1 MHFYE
6 IFLLFFIYSFVGWV
20 VEMVSTYFPDR
31 KIVNRGFLMGPYCP
45 IYGFGCLLISL
56 LLSRYKNDP
65 IVLFVMIIVVCSAL
79 EYFVSYILEKI
90 FKARWWDYT
99 KYKYNINGRIC
110 LETMIPFGILGCLF
124 VYYLHPF
131 VLNIIGKIPSNVVM
145 AISYILLVVFVIDVI
160 ISFSVIGKIHIS
172 KKVKTTDDT
181 EEITQKVRS
190 YIANYSK
197 YGNRLM
203 RSFPTLKVFKRVDK
217 AKKKEK
223 NK

>member
-1 MHFYE
+1 
-6 IFLLFFIYSFVGWV
+6 
-20 VEMVSTYFPDR
+20 
-31 KIVNRGFLMGPYCP
+31 
-45 IYGFGCLLISL
+45 
-56 LLSRYKNDP
+56 
-65 IVLFVMIIVVCSAL
+65 MIIVVCSAL

-131 VLNIIGKIPSNVVM
+131 VLNIIEKIPSNVVM

-217 AKKKEK
+217 AKNKEK

>member
-1 MHFYE
+1 MHFYQV
-6 IFLLFFIYSFVGWV
+6 FLLFFIYSFIGWI

-45 IYGFGCLLISL
+45 IYGFGCLLISV
-56 LLSRYKNDP
+56 LLSRYKSEP
-65 IVLFVMIIVVCSAL
+65 IVLFVMTMLVCSIL

-110 LETMIPFGILGCLF
+110 LETMIPFGIMVCLF
-124 VYYLHPF
+124 VYYLHPA
-131 VLNIIGKIPSNVVM
+131 VLSLINKMPVGLVM
-145 AISYILLVVFVIDVI
+145 IISYILLIIFLLDVI
-160 ISFSVIGKIHIS
+160 ISLSVIGKLHIS
-172 KKVKTTDDT
+172 KKVNTTDDT

-197 YGNRLM
+197 FGNRLM
-203 RSFPTLKVFKRVDK
+203 KSFPTLKVFTKNDK
-217 AKKKEK
+217 KNTKK
-223 NK
+223 